1 MFAGDLNKRITI
13 EAPTKIGDGMGGYT
27 EAYTAVASSIPAAI
41 WPVSAGD
48 VIQANASTMVVSH
61 RIRVRYRAVLK
72 SSWRIVWAG
81 RYFAIVSIIDPS
93 MEHKFLD
100 LMCKE
105 STA

>member
-1 MFAGDLNKRITI
+1 MFAGDLNKLITI
-13 EAPTKIGDGMGGYT
+13 EAPTLTSDGMGGFST
-27 EAYTAVASSIPAAI
+27 VFSSIATVYAAI

-72 SSWRIVWAG
+72 SSWRVAWAG
-81 RYFAIVSIIDPS
+81 RYFAIVSIIDPN

-100 LMCKE
+100 LMTKE
-105 STA
+105 STG